1 MIACTNHGK
10 TSSSKRNSGWKPNLS
25 DRDGHMLKRMVS
37 KNHGTTAAK
46 VTAEL
51 SVHLEDP
58 FSTKTVQQELHKSNI
73 HGRAAI
79 AKPLS
84 TQNNTKRWKRW
95 CDHHKTWTSVDW
107 KYVIWSDELPV
118 LFPTSGWVY
127 VWTPPKEA
135 YIPECVV
142 PTVTHGGRSVMI

>member
-1 MIACTNHGK
+1 
-10 TSSSKRNSGWKPNLS
+10 
-25 DRDGHMLKRMVS
+25 MLKRMVS

-58 FSTKTVQQELHKSNI
+58 VSTKTVQQELHKSNI

-84 TQNNTKRWKRW
+84 TQNNAKR
-95 CDHHKTWTSVDW
+95 
-107 KYVIWSDELPV
+107 
-118 LFPTSGWVY
+118 
-127 VWTPPKEA
+127 
-135 YIPECVV
+135 
-142 PTVTHGGRSVMI
+142 